1 MRDEAI
7 IVLIP
12 LIFIVA
18 IWSLMIVRS
27 YFRSRVRELEIR
39 ERIAMI
45 EKGMVPPPEVD
56 PRGFDRAMARY
67 ERRPV
72 GVYRHRR
79 AGVTLVGVGLGL
91 MVMIAFAGEEPQK
104 AIGIG
109 GFIVLLGLAFVVNS
123 VLEPRSEEF
132 LEPRRDSSG
141 GTSSSGPP
149 ASTSDSSAR
158 P

>member
-1 MRDEAI
+1 MRDDAI
-7 IVLIP
+7 IILIP
-12 LIFIVA
+12 LVFIVA
-18 IWSLMIVRS
+18 IWTLMIVRS
-27 YFRSRVRELEIR
+27 FLRSRVRELEIR

-67 ERRPV
+67 ERRPP
-72 GVYRHRR
+72 GAYRHRR

-123 VLEPRSEEF
+123 VLEPRSDEF
-132 LEPRRDSSG
+132 LEPRRDSGSG
-141 GTSSSGPP
+141 TALSEPP
-149 ASTSDSSAR
+149 ASSSDSSAR

>member
-1 MRDEAI
+1 MRPEVFMLVVPVVFIASFWAFL
-7 IVLIP
+7 IVH
-12 LIFIVA
+12 
-18 IWSLMIVRS
+18 SLAK
-27 YFRSRVRELEIR
+27 SRVRELEIR

-56 PRGFDRAMARY
+56 PRGFDRALARY
-67 ERRPV
+67 ERRPA
-72 GVYRHRR
+72 GTYRHRR

-109 GFIVLLGLAFVVNS
+109 GFIILLGLAFVVNS
-123 VLEPRSEEF
+123 LLDPGPSSAASDA
-132 LEPRRDSSG
+132 RRDSSAPPL
-141 GTSSSGPP
+141 SGPP
-149 ASTSDSSAR
+149 ASASDSSAR

>member
-1 MRDEAI
+1 MRPEAMML
-7 IVLIP
+7 IVPVVFIGAFWAFLI
-12 LIFIVA
+12 VH
-18 IWSLMIVRS
+18 SLAK
-27 YFRSRVRELEIR
+27 SRVRELEIR

-56 PRGFDRAMARY
+56 PRGFDRAMRRY
-67 ERRPV
+67 DRTS
-72 GVYRHRR
+72 GGSYRHRR

-123 VLEPRSEEF
+123 MLEPTRSDGS
-132 LEPRRDSSG
+132 LDSSRDRG
-141 GTSSSGPP
+141 EPTGPP
-149 ASTSDSSAR
+149 APTSDSSAR